1 MPACATGTGG
11 SRGRGVRQL
20 AVALAGGIALAAAA
34 QTYRIVPDLKPSS
47 PRIAPA
53 PRAGEPC
60 VNCGKILA
68 IREITV
74 DSGRGG
80 GAAQVLPQPVGM
92 GTDAS
97 GVDPGNPTNQNLI
110 GAVIY
115 LPFGGGKGQ
124 DKPYVGGVGTPE
136 MYKRFSETT
145 YEITVRLDDGAYR
158 FVRRPDGG
166 SAFGVGDRVRWLGA
180 DDLEILVN

>member
-1 MPACATGTGG
+1 MPACATGGTPGA
-11 SRGRGVRQL
+11 RGRGVRRL
-20 AVALAGGIALAAAA
+20 AVALAGGIALAASA
-34 QTYRIVPDLKPSS
+34 QSYRIVPDLKPSS
-47 PRIAPA
+47 PRVAPA

-60 VNCGKILA
+60 VDCGKILS

-74 DSGRGG
+74 DSSRGG
-80 GAAQVLPQPVGM
+80 APVVPTPVGPGTG
-92 GTDAS
+92 GTDAGS
-97 GVDPGNPTNQNLI
+97 PTNQNLI

-124 DKPYVGGVGTPE
+124 DKPYIGGVGTPE

-145 YEITVRLDDGAYR
+145 YEIAVRLDDGSYKL
-158 FVRRPDGG
+158 VRRPDGG
-166 SAFGVGDRVRWLGA
+166 AAFGVGDRVRWLGP

>member
-1 MPACATGTGG
+1 MPVCATG
-11 SRGRGVRQL
+11 SARGRGVRL
-20 AVALAGGIALAAAA
+20 ALALAGGVALAASA

-60 VNCGKILA
+60 VNCGKILS

-74 DSGRGG
+74 DSSGR
-80 GAAQVLPQPVGM
+80 APPVVPPTQPVGTATT
-92 GTDAS
+92 GTS
-97 GVDPGNPTNQNLI
+97 GGVDPGNPTNQNLI

-124 DKPYVGGVGTPE
+124 DKPYIGGVGTPE

-145 YEITVRLDDGAYR
+145 YEITVRLDDGSYR
-158 FVRRPDGG
+158 FVRRPDGA
-166 SAFGVGDRVRWLGA
+166 SAFGVGDRVRLLGA

>member
-1 MPACATGTGG
+1 MAVRVRGSAR
-11 SRGRGVRQL
+11 SRGHGVRRLVGVVL
-20 AVALAGGIALAAAA
+20 ACGIALAASA
-34 QTYRIVPDLKPSS
+34 QSYRIVPDLKPSS
-47 PRIAPA
+47 PRVAPA

-60 VNCGKILA
+60 VNCGKILS

-74 DSGRGG
+74 DASGKPPPI
-80 GAAQVLPQPVGM
+80 VPQPVGSA
-92 GTDAS
+92 TDTS
-97 GVDPGNPTNQNLI
+97 GIDPGNPANQNLI

-124 DKPYVGGVGTPE
+124 DKPYIGGVGTPE

-145 YEITVRLDDGAYR
+145 YEITVRLDDGSYR

-166 SAFGVGDRVRWLGA
+166 AAFGVGDRVRWLGP